1 MACRGFDRVL
11 LLIHLTAMNM
21 RHMFTAFS
29 RLNLSRAAREA
40 VALKAELR
48 REDEA
53 LYRQGRGADV
63 LADRKRSLGGSLNT
77 RAEVLTIN
85 GIKIKK

>member
-1 MACRGFDRVL
+1 
-11 LLIHLTAMNM
+11 MNL

-29 RLNLSRAAREA
+29 RLNLSKAAREA
-40 VALKAELR
+40 VALKADFR
-48 REDEA
+48 REDGV
-53 LYRQGRGADV
+53 LYRQGRGAEV
-63 LADRKRSLGGSLNT
+63 LADRKRLLGGSLNT